1 MNNKKLKRNLIITII
16 SISMLAVLSIV
27 IVNRTLGKINYTNF
41 EDEPVI
47 DEKEIV
53 TEVEKVNNLKEVK
66 EEEIEFDTAKAINSI
81 PDISNILLIGEEN
94 WQNDERGRTDSMM
107 ILTID
112 KKNSSIKITS
122 LMRDT
127 YVSIPGHSN
136 NRLNAAYTIGGVSLL
151 KDTIKENYGIEIDN
165 TVLVDFKAFSNI
177 IDTLGGIDINLSEAE
192 VEWLTENNVGEGLK
206 TGKNHLS
213 GKQALV
219 YARTRYVETKDGEAN
234 DFGRTNR
241 QREILEIIYDEYRDS
256 SITELIDSI
265 SEICPYITTDLT
277 QSQIIDYVIASVSMD
292 NEDIET
298 LRLPMDNAYRNIS
311 VNGMAVL
318 DLDWEENR
326 NALQD
331 FIYQH

>member
-256 SITELIDSI
+256 SITELIDLI

-318 DLDWEENR
+318 DLDWEKNR
-326 NALQD
+326 NALQE

>member
-66 EEEIEFDTAKAINSI
+66 EEEIEFDTAKAINAI

-112 KKNSSIKITS
+112 KKNGSIKITS

-127 YVSIPGHSN
+127 YVSIPGYSN

-256 SITELIDSI
+256 SITELIDLI

-326 NALQD
+326 NALQE